1 MVIPAVIFSGDEYHG
16 RAPYQLSGV
25 IILIAGLVLY
35 VLLPSRWGRVLVL
48 LTATFCAPVIVS
60 LGLYRIFPAQDFAK
74 PILSFRVWEAIQ
86 PVLELPA
93 LLVIMCLPVLVRRLP
108 ETYGTNFQ
116 IAATS

>member
-1 MVIPAVIFSGDEYHG
+1 
-16 RAPYQLSGV
+16 
-25 IILIAGLVLY
+25 
-35 VLLPSRWGRVLVL
+35 
-48 LTATFCAPVIVS
+48 
-60 LGLYRIFPAQDFAK
+60 
-74 PILSFRVWEAIQ
+74 VWEAIQ